1 MITLRPSAQRGQTR
15 LDWLDSRHTF
25 SFGGYHDPR
34 WVRFQDL
41 RVINEDWVEPEAGFG
56 MHPHQDME
64 IITVQVDG
72 ELRHRDSLGSGSTL
86 RAGEV
91 QVMSAG
97 TGISHSEANPSRGE
111 SSHLLQIWI
120 LPERKGI
127 EPRYEQKAFPET
139 ERRGRLQPVATPDG
153 RGGSLRIHQDA
164 SLFLGSMES
173 GKSLSYA
180 PAPGRHAWVQVARG
194 AVELNGMAMKQG
206 DGAAVSDETSLRLL
220 ASEDS
225 DILLFDLR

>member
-1 MITLRPSAQRGQTR
+1 MITLRPSAQRGRTR

-56 MHPHQDME
+56 MHPHRDME
-64 IITVQVDG
+64 IITVQVEG

-111 SSHLLQIWI
+111 ASHLLQIWI
-120 LPERKGI
+120 L
-127 EPRYEQKAFPET
+127 
-139 ERRGRLQPVATPDG
+139 
-153 RGGSLRIHQDA
+153 
-164 SLFLGSMES
+164 
-173 GKSLSYA
+173 
-180 PAPGRHAWVQVARG
+180 
-194 AVELNGMAMKQG
+194 
-206 DGAAVSDETSLRLL
+206 
-220 ASEDS
+220 
-225 DILLFDLR
+225 

>member
-1 MITLRPSAQRGQTR
+1 MITLRPSAQRGRTR